1 MPTIVKSAELRNNY
15 GKISDFCHKHREPV
29 FITKNGA
36 GDLAVMSIEKYE
48 ELAGANELYQFIQ
61 EGIDD
66 IEQGRTFTE
75 EEVMENAERVLRGE

>member
-1 MPTIVKSAELRNNY
+1 MPTILKSADLRNNY
-15 GKISDFCHKHREPV
+15 GKISEFCHKNREPV

-61 EGIDD
+61 KGIDD
-66 IEQGRTFTE
+66 IEQGRTLTE
-75 EEVMENAERVLRGE
+75 EEVLRNMEIALGE